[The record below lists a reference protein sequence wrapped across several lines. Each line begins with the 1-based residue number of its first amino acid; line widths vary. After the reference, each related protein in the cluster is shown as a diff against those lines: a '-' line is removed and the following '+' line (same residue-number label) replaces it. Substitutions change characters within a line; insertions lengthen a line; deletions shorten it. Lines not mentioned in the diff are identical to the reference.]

1 MKEQFE
7 EQLKV
12 QQEALHERYKELAEK
27 DRIIAALREQLK
39 GNKEVVEK
47 IVTVVNDEK
56 ALQAEAKLEEAERL
70 LKESKDNH
78 NKDLI
83 DCKSLK

>member
-56 ALQAEAKLEEAERL
+56 AL
-70 LKESKDNH
+70 
-78 NKDLI
+78 
-83 DCKSLK
+83 